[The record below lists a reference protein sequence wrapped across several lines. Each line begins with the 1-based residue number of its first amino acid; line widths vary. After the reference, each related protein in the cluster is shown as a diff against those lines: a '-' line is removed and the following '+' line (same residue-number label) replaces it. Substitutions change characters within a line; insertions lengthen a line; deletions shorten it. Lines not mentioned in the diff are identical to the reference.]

1 MTNLATFDL
10 NLLRVLDALLH
21 EGSTVRAGT
30 RLGLSQPAVSAAL
43 GRLRGALG
51 DELFFRRGQGLEATH
66 YARSLEAPLRETL
79 DRIENLLRGPD
90 RFDPLVSD
98 AHFRI
103 SGSDFFAEMLMP
115 KLADRLSRL
124 APAMRVHLVDLVP
137 DRYVDTLERYEVDLA
152 LIPQTGLPDW
162 VQSRPVFT
170 SSFSVI
176 ARRDHPRIAR
186 AGVAAGDVIP
196 IDLFCDLG
204 HVLFS
209 PEGQPRAM
217 GDAALARVGRQRR
230 VVMTMPVFSG
240 VYRAVAQSDLIALL
254 PTQLAHHAARE
265 GAIEVYQ
272 PPMQIAA
279 ATIVMIWHRRNAVSP
294 PHVWF
299 RALIAEMLAPL
310 DETG

>member
-1 MTNLATFDL
+1 
-10 NLLRVLDALLH
+10 
-21 EGSTVRAGT
+21 
-30 RLGLSQPAVSAAL
+30 
-43 GRLRGALG
+43 
-51 DELFFRRGQGLEATH
+51 
-66 YARSLEAPLRETL
+66 
-79 DRIENLLRGPD
+79 
-90 RFDPLVSD
+90 
-98 AHFRI
+98 
-103 SGSDFFAEMLMP
+103 
-115 KLADRLSRL
+115 
-124 APAMRVHLVDLVP
+124 
-137 DRYVDTLERYEVDLA
+137 
-152 LIPQTGLPDW
+152 
-162 VQSRPVFT
+162 
-170 SSFSVI
+170 
-176 ARRDHPRIAR
+176 
-186 AGVAAGDVIP
+186 
-196 IDLFCDLG
+196 
-204 HVLFS
+204 
-209 PEGQPRAM
+209 M